1 MKGNF
6 ILSSS
11 RERNQGQEIDTAG
24 KQMLTPF
31 RQELSKPEELMRTE
45 WPSLEGYEAKA
56 GRLVVRT
63 QGEDNSCLG

>member
-11 RERNQGQEIDTAG
+11 RERNQGQEKDTAG

-31 RQELSKPEELMRTE
+31 RQELSKHEELMRTE
-45 WPSLEGYEAKA
+45 WPSLEECEAEA